1 MRSDNSITL
10 ILKTYNNQDTIGRTI
25 NSIIEQVEIP
35 EYKIIIQDKGS
46 TDKTLHNIRQFQ
58 SNVDLQVV
66 EKIEIEDINTKYFM
80 ILTAPNYLHKTSISF
95 LLKIFEINENI
106 GVAAPVE
113 FDANRTIFSNA
124 YKILYSTN
132 MLGKRI
138 PDYLNVKQIINVN
151 TSQAALFDT
160 QKVKKNLLDLPNSKY
175 DFELTIQTLNHN
187 GYETLIHPKAIA
199 YTTFDSNLATV
210 FKNNFEVSIVK
221 MLQKRKT
228 GRLSIKEFLPI
239 ILLVY
244 LVLVGVASIFNV
256 IALSFF
262 MLFVTL
268 YLVFVISTSIFFA
281 FKKGIDPLITAGIIA
296 TTHLSSAIG
305 NLIGLF
311 SKS

>member
-1 MRSDNSITL
+1 MRSDDSITF
-10 ILKTYNNQDTIGRTI
+10 ILRTYNNQDTIGRTI

-46 TDKTLHNIRQFQ
+46 TDKTLHKIRQFQ
-58 SNVDLQVV
+58 NNADLQVV
-66 EKIEIEDINTKYFM
+66 EKIEIEDITNKYFM

-95 LLKIFEINENI
+95 LLKIFELSKSAV
-106 GVAAPVE
+106 GAAPVE
-113 FDANRTIFSNA
+113 FDVNRTIFSNA

-132 MLGKRI
+132 LLGKRI
-138 PDYLNVKQIINVN
+138 PDYLNVKQIIPVN

-160 QKVKKNLLDLPNSKY
+160 EKFKKCIHNLPVAQH
-175 DFELTIQTLNHN
+175 ELELAIQTLNHN

-199 YTTFDSNLATV
+199 YTTFDYNLAAV
-210 FKNNFEVSIVK
+210 FKNNFEVSIAKILRNRK
-221 MLQKRKT
+221 M
-228 GRLSIKEFLPI
+228 GRLSIKDFLPI

-244 LVLVGVASIFNV
+244 LILVGFASIFNV

-268 YLVFVISTSIFFA
+268 YLVFVITISIFFA
-281 FKKGIDPLITAGIIA
+281 FKKGIDPLITAGIIV
-296 TTHLSSAIG
+296 TTHLSRAIG
-305 NLIGLF
+305 NLNGFF